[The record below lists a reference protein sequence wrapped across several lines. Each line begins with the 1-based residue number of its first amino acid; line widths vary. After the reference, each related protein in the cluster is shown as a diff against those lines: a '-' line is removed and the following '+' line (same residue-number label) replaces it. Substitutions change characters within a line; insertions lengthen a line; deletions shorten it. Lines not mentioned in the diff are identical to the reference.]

1 MSVQRKLKQQK
12 ARRSSRVHTKIRATS
27 SSARLA
33 VFKSL
38 KHFYAQV
45 IDDVQGVTL
54 CACSTLSLKQT
65 SGDKKT
71 CARAVGSEL
80 AKVAQQKG
88 IQRVVLD
95 RGASL
100 YHGRVKEFAE
110 GAREAGL
117 QF

>member
-1 MSVQRKLKQQK
+1 MSIQRKLKQQK
-12 ARRSSRVHTKIRATS
+12 ARRSSRVHAKVRAVS
-27 SSARLA
+27 LRARLS

-54 CACSTLSLKQT
+54 CACSTLNLKSV
-65 SGDKKT
+65 SGDKKA
-71 CARAVGSEL
+71 CARAVGIEL
-80 AKVAQQKG
+80 AKIAQQKG
-88 IQRVVLD
+88 VQTVVFD

-100 YHGRVKEFAE
+100 FHGRVREFAE
-110 GAREAGL
+110 GAREGGL